1 MRRSNQTS
9 TWFTIAWLFLAAALC
24 VLISLWGVQIS
35 STLGPAVE
43 HVALASVPR
52 GFVAPSIVT
61 DYTSNGTESAETL
74 CGELAPRRA
83 TVTVETPSGV
93 ILSTLTCPGGAA
105 TPDGCLYGQS
115 SEGMLLVISQK
126 TGSVLTPEQAAHC
139 TK

>member
-1 MRRSNQTS
+1 MQRSNHTS
-9 TWFTIAWLFLAAALC
+9 TRFTVAWLFLAAALC

-35 STLGPAVE
+35 SALGPAVD
-43 HVALASVPR
+43 HIAVASVPH

-83 TVTVETPSGV
+83 TVTVESPSGV
-93 ILSTLTCPGGAA
+93 ILSTLTCPGGAQ
-105 TPDGCLYGQS
+105 TPGGCLYGQS

-126 TGSVLTPEQAAHC
+126 TGSLLTPEQAANC